1 MASGASSGDRG
12 KLGVGRLILR
22 KTDVFID
29 IEKLLLMYCE
39 CGCSPGGSSKCARSS
54 L

>member
-12 KLGVGRLILR
+12 KLGVGRLILS
-22 KTDVFID
+22 KTDMLLYID
-29 IEKLLLMYCE
+29 KVLLMYCE
-39 CGCSPGGSSKCARSS
+39 CACSPGGNNKCARYS